1 MNSSTLELVNN
12 FLGNGRGDENVDTL
26 DNLASLKVIELN
38 LAAVNVWLSFLRICQ
53 SFKINSKLY
62 LPYSVMRY
70 AVPDMICFLVFFFG
84 LLLSLVFMAHL
95 CFGNSLLIFS
105 TFYVSMWTCTR
116 FVLGDFDYSELP
128 YVNGRLAPVFYYT
141 FVVLMIMV
149 SFNMAVAIIVD
160 AYEKLGDRRREVD
173 MRFEELCEAKA
184 QNSGSK
190 HYLDALVKLGLGVAI
205 VVYLVVQK

>member
-1 MNSSTLELVNN
+1 MVNS
-12 FLGNGRGDENVDTL
+12 FLGNARSGENVDTL
-26 DNLASLKVIELN
+26 DNLATLKVIELN

-70 AVPDMICFLVFFFG
+70 AVPDMLCFLVFFFG
-84 LLLSLVFMAHL
+84 LLLSLVFMAYL
-95 CFGNSLLIFS
+95 SFGNSLLIFS

-116 FVLGDFDYSELP
+116 FILGDFEYSELP
-128 YVNGRLAPVFYYT
+128 YVNGTIAPIFYYS

-160 AYEKLGDRRREVD
+160 AYEKLRDRRKDVD
-173 MRFEELCEAKA
+173 TRFEELCDAKA
-184 QNSGSK
+184 RNSRSR
-190 HYLDALVKLGLGVAI
+190 HYLDAIVKLSLGI
-205 VVYLVVQK
+205 VLVLYLTTQ